1 MECGTVRQNG
11 IGARARS
18 TYAHL
23 LSEGRIGA
31 LRLKNRMIVTA
42 MGVSLSEPDG
52 HVGQRL
58 IDYHVAQAKGGAG
71 LIVMGVTGVA
81 WPVGAV
87 SPNQSAIS
95 HDRYLPGLVRLVDA
109 VHAAG
114 GRIAAQLHHGGLV
127 AGYSALGGH
136 PLWAPAIP
144 PAFTGDFP
152 DYFLPEEMAAFA
164 GGTVPKVKVLDH
176 DDIAYAVRQFAEAA
190 ERAKRAGFDG
200 VEIHGGHGYLL
211 SSFMSPATNTRDDA
225 FGGSLDKR
233 AHLLLEVV
241 RAVRAAVGP
250 DFAMWVKLDSR
261 EMGKS
266 TGIQLDDARTV
277 APLVAAAGADAIT
290 VTAYHDVG
298 QGKLHSASNIPHE
311 PGVHLEAAKAIKS
324 ALTIPV
330 IASGR
335 LEMDVAEQALAA
347 GGFDFL
353 AMGRKIL
360 ADPELPNKL
369 AEGRIADVRPCIY
382 CYTCVST
389 AYLRE
394 SVRCAVR
401 PETAFEGQEWLPAHP
416 RRRVV
421 VVGGGPGG
429 MEAARRLA
437 AIGDEVILLEKSDR
451 LGGTLRFAGLAYE
464 PNERLLDWLRRQVDA
479 SGVDVRLGTAAT
491 PASVAALAPDL
502 VLVATGAV
510 RDMPDIPGN
519 DLPHVYS
526 GDDMRAMMLGESS
539 DALKRKTSWTTR
551 LATKVGALTGAT
563 ANLDLVRKATH
574 SWMPL
579 GQDIVIV
586 GGELVGLELAEFLM
600 ERGRTVTVVGEAAK
614 FGGGLLLVRRMRLLA
629 ELKEHGVALFPAARG
644 IGIEADAVRF
654 VDGDG
659 RDRRV
664 AADHVI
670 VATGAHGDTALADA
684 LAARGLEV
692 RAFGDATGVTYIEGA
707 IRGAAEAV
715 RAAAGPIAAD
725 AFDASRADGRDAAV
739 SAIPR

>member
-1 MECGTVRQNG
+1 M
-11 IGARARS
+11 AHARS
-18 TYAHL
+18 SPRLRGNSHRAL

-31 LRLKNRMIVTA
+31 LTLKNRMIVTA

-58 IDYHVAQAKGGAG
+58 IDYHLAQAKGGAA

-87 SPNQSAIS
+87 SPNQTAIS
-95 HDRYLPGLVRLVDA
+95 DDCYLPGLTRLAEA
-109 VHAAG
+109 VHRAG

-127 AGYSALGGH
+127 ATHSAQDGH
-136 PLWAPAIP
+136 PLWGPAIP
-144 PAFTGDFP
+144 PVFTGDFP

-164 GGTVPKVKVLDH
+164 GGAVPTVKVLEPE
-176 DDIAYAVRQFAEAA
+176 DIAHAVRQFVDAA
-190 ERAKRAGFDG
+190 LRAKRAGFDG

-211 SSFMSPATNTRDDA
+211 SSFLSPSTNTRDDDY
-225 FGGSLDKR
+225 GGTLEKR
-233 AHLLLEVV
+233 ARLLLEVV
-241 RAVRAAVGP
+241 RAVRAAVGA

-261 EMGKS
+261 EMGKEV
-266 TGIQLDDARTV
+266 GIKLDDARAV
-277 APLVAAAGADAIT
+277 APLVEAAGADAIT

-311 PGVHLEAAKAIKS
+311 PGVHLEAARAIKET
-324 ALTIPV
+324 LNIPV

-335 LEMDVAEQALAA
+335 LEMDAAENALAR

-369 AEGRIADVRPCIY
+369 ADGRIADVRPCIY

-401 PETAFEGQEWLPAHP
+401 PETAFEGRNWLPKHA

-429 MEAARRLA
+429 MEAARRLDA
-437 AIGDEVILLEKSDR
+437 VGDEVILFEKSDQ

-464 PNERLLDWLRRQVDA
+464 PNERLLDWLRRQVEG
-479 SGVDVRLGTAAT
+479 SRVDVRLGTEAT
-491 PASVAALAPDL
+491 PETVAALKPDL

-510 RDMPDIPGN
+510 RDMPPIPGN

-539 DALKRKTSWTTR
+539 RDLRRKTSWTTR

-563 ANLDLVRKATH
+563 ANLDLVRRATH
-574 SWMPL
+574 AWMPL
-579 GQDIVIV
+579 GRNIVVI
-586 GGELVGLELAEFLM
+586 GGELVGVELAEFLM
-600 ERGRTVTVVGEAAK
+600 ERGRTVTIVGEAPR

-629 ELKEHGVALFPAARG
+629 ELKEHGVAMFPATRDIA
-644 IGIEADAVRF
+644 IGPEAVTFSDADGAVRH
-654 VDGDG
+654 
-659 RDRRV
+659 V

-670 VATGAHGDTALADA
+670 VATGARGDTKLADA
-684 LAARGLEV
+684 LAAEGLKV
-692 RAFGDATGVTYIEGA
+692 RAYGDATGVTYIEGA
-707 IRGAAEAV
+707 IRGASEAV
-715 RAAAGPIAAD
+715 AAD
-725 AFDASRADGRDAAV
+725 
-739 SAIPR
+739 

>member
-1 MECGTVRQNG
+1 MAQ
-11 IGARARS
+11 ARTATRS
-18 TYAHL
+18 HSRGNSHAAL

-42 MGVSLSEPDG
+42 MGVSLSEADG
-52 HVGQRL
+52 QVSQRL

-87 SPNQSAIS
+87 SPNQTAIS
-95 HDRYLPGLVRLVDA
+95 DDRYLPGLTRLADA

-114 GRIAAQLHHGGLV
+114 GKVAAQLHHGGLV
-127 AGYSALGGH
+127 AGYSAKDGH
-136 PLWAPAIP
+136 PLWGPALP
-144 PAFTGDFP
+144 PAFAGDFP

-164 GGTVPKVKVLDH
+164 GGPVPSVKVLDAA
-176 DDIAYAVRQFAEAA
+176 DIALVVGQFADAA
-190 ERAKRAGFDG
+190 LRAQRAGFDG

-211 SSFMSPATNTRDDA
+211 SSFVSPSTNTREDEY
-225 FGGSLDKR
+225 GGSLEKR
-233 AHLLLEVV
+233 GRLLLEVV

-261 EMGKS
+261 EMGK
-266 TGIQLDDARTV
+266 TVGIQLDDARAL
-277 APLVAAAGADAIT
+277 APLVEAAGADAIT

-311 PGVHLEAAKAIKS
+311 PGVHLTATKAIK
-324 ALTIPV
+324 AELKIPV

-335 LEMDVAEQALAA
+335 LEMDAAEQALST

-369 AEGRIADVRPCIY
+369 ADGRIADVRPCIY

-401 PETAFEGQEWLPAHP
+401 PETAYEGRDWLPAHAP
-416 RRRVV
+416 RRVV

-429 MEAARRLA
+429 MEAARRLDGM
-437 AIGDEVILLEKSDR
+437 GDTVILLEKSNR

-464 PNERLLDWLRRQVDA
+464 PNERLLDWLRRQVEQ
-479 SGVDVRLGTAAT
+479 SGVDVRLSTEAT
-491 PASVAALAPDL
+491 PDLVASLKPDL

-510 RDMPDIPGN
+510 RDMPPIPGN
-519 DLPHVYS
+519 DGDNVYS

-551 LATKVGALTGAT
+551 LATKVGAATGAT

-579 GQDIVIV
+579 GKNIVII

-600 ERGRTVTVVGEAAK
+600 ERGRNVTVVGEAAK

-629 ELKEHGVALFPAARG
+629 ELKEHGVAMFPAASD
-644 IGIEADAVRF
+644 IAIEADAVRF
-654 VDGDG
+654 RNAAGVEQKA
-659 RDRRV
+659 

-670 VATGAHGDTALADA
+670 VAMGAHGDTALADA
-684 LAARGLEV
+684 IAATGVEV
-692 RAFGDATGVTYIEGA
+692 RAYGDATGVTYIEGA

-715 RAAAGPIAAD
+715 AAG
-725 AFDASRADGRDAAV
+725 
-739 SAIPR
+739 